1 MENKEMFNQILS
13 EFEKLKKEH
22 DIDVGEINPEELSKY
37 IGEAMGDYVN
47 SISQELYDESIQLNL
62 QVQKITE
69 NAVLPKYVFSRD
81 SGFDLHSTEDVHIG
95 PFGRAI
101 VPTGLR
107 VKIPDSCELQ
117 IRPKSG
123 LAINKGLTVLNT
135 PGTVDN
141 GYTGEIKV
149 IVFNTNNFEVSIERG
164 MKVAQGVICPVFY
177 GEYVKV
183 TEVDDVENTDRG
195 DNGFGSTGLK

>member
-1 MENKEMFNQILS
+1 MFNQILS
-13 EFEKLKKEH
+13 EFEKIKKEYK
-22 DIDVGEINPEELSKY
+22 IDLDDVNPEQVSKLLQDSLSEL
-37 IGEAMGDYVN
+37 G
-47 SISQELYDESIQLNL
+47 QEIYDTSVTLNFD
-62 QVQKITE
+62 VQRITK
-69 NAVLPKYVFSRD
+69 NAVLPKYNFSKD
-81 SGFDLHSTEDVHIG
+81 SGFDLHATENVNIG
-95 PFGRAI
+95 PFGRAL

-107 VKIPDSCELQ
+107 VKVPENCELQ

-149 IVFNTNNFEVSIERG
+149 IVFNTNNFEVTIEEG
-164 MKVAQGVICPVFY
+164 SKVAQGIICPVFY

-183 TEVDDVENTDRG
+183 NEVADIEKTDRG
-195 DNGFGSTGLK
+195 ENGFGSTGLK

>member
-1 MENKEMFNQILS
+1 MENKELFNQILN

-22 DIDVGEINPEELSKY
+22 NIDYGEINPEELTEY
-37 IGEAMGDYVN
+37 IGQAMGEYVN
-47 SISQELYDESIQLNL
+47 EVSKELYDESLL
-62 QVQKITE
+62 LDFKVQKITE
-69 NAVLPKYVFSRD
+69 NAVIPKYVFARD
-81 SGFDLHSTEDVHIG
+81 SGFDLHSTEEVHIG
-95 PFGRAI
+95 PFGRAL

-107 VKIPDSCELQ
+107 VKLPENCELQ
-117 IRPKSG
+117 VRPKSG

-149 IVFNTNNFEVSIERG
+149 IVFNTNNFEVTIDKG

-177 GEYVKV
+177 GEFIKI

-195 DNGFGSTGLK
+195 DNGFGSTGLN

>member
-1 MENKEMFNQILS
+1 MFNQILS

-22 DIDVGEINPEELSKY
+22 KIDVGEINPDELSEY
-37 IGEAMGDYVN
+37 IGQAMGDYM
-47 SISQELYDESIQLNL
+47 SDISQQLYNESIQINL
-62 QVQKITE
+62 KVQKITE

-81 SGFDLHSTEDVHIG
+81 SGFDLHSTEEINIG
-95 PFGRAI
+95 PLGRAL
-101 VPTGLR
+101 VSTGLR
-107 VKIPDSCELQ
+107 VRVPDGCELQ

-123 LAINKGLTVLNT
+123 LAIGKGLTVLNT

-149 IVFNTNNFEVSIERG
+149 IVFNTNSFEVTIEKG
-164 MKVAQGVICPVFY
+164 MKVGQGVICPVFY

-183 TEVDDVENTDRG
+183 IEVDDVENTDRG
-195 DNGFGSTGLK
+195 ENGFGSTGLK

>member
-1 MENKEMFNQILS
+1 MFNQILS
-13 EFEKLKKEH
+13 EFEKIKKEYN
-22 DIDVGEINPEELSKY
+22 IDLDDVNPEQVSKLLQDSLSEL
-37 IGEAMGDYVN
+37 G
-47 SISQELYDESIQLNL
+47 QEIYDTSVTLNFD
-62 QVQKITE
+62 VQRITK
-69 NAVLPKYVFSRD
+69 NAVLPKYNFSKD
-81 SGFDLHSTEDVHIG
+81 SGFDLHATENVNIG
-95 PFGRAI
+95 PFGRAL

-107 VKIPDSCELQ
+107 VKVPENCELQ

-149 IVFNTNNFEVSIERG
+149 IVFNTNNFEVTIEEG
-164 MKVAQGVICPVFY
+164 SKVAQGIICPVFY

-183 TEVDDVENTDRG
+183 NEVEDIEKTDRG
-195 DNGFGSTGLK
+195 ENGFGSTGLK